1 MSMSGE
7 SLEDIVKLVVSNMW
21 RTCHVQAGR
30 LAFHHMKTVCPLHHV
45 VLLGLTEQEDD
56 PV

>member
-7 SLEDIVKLVVSNMW
+7 SLEDIAKLVVSNMW

-45 VLLGLTEQEDD
+45 VQLGLREQEDEQ
-56 PV
+56 V